1 MANNNT
7 GKSTDTQA
15 NGLSDFEARM
25 EVIST
30 KSHVSGMSTRSEMGP
45 EDGFMMEVADDE
57 RGDSNDIAEGSVSR
71 SRATSI
77 TSSLTE
83 RLTDLEERP
92 TKRARS
98 NRSVATEELD
108 ASRASSPLSVEME
121 PPNSRTNSRKR

>member
-30 KSHVSGMSTRSEMGP
+30 KSHVSGMSTRSEMGS

-57 RGDSNDIAEGSVSR
+57 RGDSNNIAEGSVSR

-121 PPNSRTNSRKR
+121 PPNGRTNSRKR